1 MFSKLRNFFMIY
13 YVSNLAVDDQQKMHS
28 EIYNE
33 SHQQF
38 LTGHNNEVYG
48 NLLGV

>member
-1 MFSKLRNFFMIY
+1 MIY
-13 YVSNLAVDDQQKMHS
+13 YFSNLAVDDQQKMDS

-38 LTGHNNEVYG
+38 FISRK
-48 NLLGV
+48 